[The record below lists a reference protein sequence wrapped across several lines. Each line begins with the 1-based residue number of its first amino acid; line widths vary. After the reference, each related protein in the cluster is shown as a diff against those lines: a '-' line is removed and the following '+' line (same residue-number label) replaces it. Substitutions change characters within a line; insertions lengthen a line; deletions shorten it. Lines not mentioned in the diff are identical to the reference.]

1 MITENDDDMFVV
13 EESSKT
19 KSKKEKVKSKKSKK
33 AKTLIEFD
41 NESSS
46 LKTSPS
52 KASKHGSRKR
62 NEEISALLNKRIDE
76 VVGQTQNLKED
87 LENVKKIKLLEKA
100 TLHIGLNVVDKAH
113 QAEKTVERSK
123 QAS

>member
-1 MITENDDDMFVV
+1 MFVV

-46 LKTSPS
+46 L
-52 KASKHGSRKR
+52 
-62 NEEISALLNKRIDE
+62 
-76 VVGQTQNLKED
+76 
-87 LENVKKIKLLEKA
+87 
-100 TLHIGLNVVDKAH
+100 
-113 QAEKTVERSK
+113 
-123 QAS
+123 

>member
-46 LKTSPS
+46 L
-52 KASKHGSRKR
+52 
-62 NEEISALLNKRIDE
+62 
-76 VVGQTQNLKED
+76 
-87 LENVKKIKLLEKA
+87 
-100 TLHIGLNVVDKAH
+100 
-113 QAEKTVERSK
+113 
-123 QAS
+123 